1 MEVYAGEVT
10 PVIDLHFWNQTLP
23 EDCAVDAVAIDS
35 REILQPRT
43 LFVALPGTKTDGHAF
58 VDAAIANGA
67 VAAIVRE
74 DFPERPGILLIRVKD
89 PLKALQE
96 LAHSHRK
103 RLGTKIVGIAGM
115 YGKTMLK
122 DLLGKIVS
130 LQQPTFVSPGSYNS
144 QIGVPLSLLKMEPAH
159 TLALIEMGASEVGE
173 LKRLG
178 EIVQPDHMI
187 VTRIARRYITTFYS
201 EEKIASEID
210 VLLGQVKEGNWRL
223 IPEHSSLKN
232 HPDNII
238 WNRPQKQLP
247 HAKQLSAAGVA
258 PLKYQVA
265 FSGANG
271 VEGQAHHCF
280 HYIIDL
286 LNMLIKGASLC
297 GTPEEAIREQ
307 LQLFSPEPIRTE
319 IWKSPNGILY
329 INEPLSAERRFS
341 LDLIRKWAP
350 HGRHHVIEGENPFA
364 QFQRLEHEL
373 RPHDAVLI
381 RAGAK
386 IYPSDL
392 PNNRCVINLAAIREN
407 LTSLQRKCGQN
418 TRLMVMVK
426 AFAYGM
432 DDLQI
437 ARFLSTCGINILGV
451 SCMDEAIAL
460 RRAGV
465 SQAIFVIHV
474 PHYEVKKAIEWDVE
488 IGLSDRETLQT
499 IDMQKPQKPLKVH
512 LHVDTGM
519 KRFGISPESSL
530 ELAREIHL
538 CSSVSFEGIMTHLAC
553 SDDPHQDRFTLQ
565 QIAAFDEVIAVLK
578 SEGINPLWR
587 HAANSG
593 GLLRFDWPQYNMAR
607 IGLAAYGLYS
617 SKASQTT
624 PLRLSVSL
632 QSRIVALNTCLK
644 GESVSYGRQYHA
656 TRDTETIAIV
666 PIGYYDGLHRNY
678 SGKGY
683 TLIRGQKAPLV
694 GNICMDF
701 MMVNV
706 TDIPEVTV
714 GDSVLIFGEDDHGN
728 LIPPEDVALSGNSI
742 IHELISC
749 LGPRIQ
755 RFFIV
760 EEAQT
765 TQLRELK

>member
-10 PVIDLHFWNQTLP
+10 PVIDLHFWNHSLP
-23 EDCAVDAVAIDS
+23 ENCTANTVAIDS
-35 REILQPRT
+35 REIFHPQT
-43 LFVALPGTKTDGHAF
+43 LFVALSGTKTDGHQF
-58 VDAAIANGA
+58 VDAALENGA
-67 VAAIVRE
+67 MGAIVRE
-74 DFPERPGILLIRVKD
+74 DFPDRPGVLLIRVKD

-96 LAHSHRK
+96 LALSHRI
-103 RLGTKIVGIAGM
+103 RMGTKIVGIAGM

-130 LQQPTFVSPGSYNS
+130 GHQHTFVSPGSYNS
-144 QIGVPLSLLKMEPAH
+144 QIGVPLSLLKIRPEH
-159 TLALIEMGASEVGE
+159 TIALVEMGASEVGE

-187 VTRIARRYITTFYS
+187 ITRIARRYITTFYS

-210 VLLGQVKEGNWRL
+210 HLLGCVKEGNWRL
-223 IPEHSSLKN
+223 IPEHSSLKY

-238 WNRPQKQLP
+238 WNRPQTELP
-247 HAKQLSAAGVA
+247 HANQISAVGVA

-265 FSGANG
+265 FSDTPGI
-271 VEGQAHHCF
+271 EGKAHHCF

-297 GTPEEAIREQ
+297 GTPEQTIRTQ
-307 LQLFSPEPIRTE
+307 LELFSPEPIRTE
-319 IWKSPNGILY
+319 IWKSPTGILY

-350 HGRHHVIEGENPFA
+350 HGRHHVIEGENPAA
-364 QFQRLEHEL
+364 QFQRIEEEL
-373 RPHDAVLI
+373 RPQDAVLI
-381 RAGAK
+381 RASTK
-386 IYPSDL
+386 IYPADL

-465 SQAIFVIHV
+465 TQAIFVIHV
-474 PHYEVKKAIEWDVE
+474 PAYEIKKALEWDVE
-488 IGLSDRETLQT
+488 IGISDSATLQA
-499 IDMQKPQKPLKVH
+499 IIAEKPVTPLKVH

-519 KRFGISPESSL
+519 KRFGIHPEQAL
-530 ELAREIHL
+530 DLASEIHN
-538 CSSVSFEGIMTHLAC
+538 SPYVSFEGIMTHLAC
-553 SDDPHQDRFTLQ
+553 ADDPRQDAFTLKQ
-565 QIAAFDEVIAVLK
+565 ISDFDAVIAALQH
-578 SEGINPLWR
+578 EGINPLWK

-593 GLLRFDWPQYNMAR
+593 GLLRFNWPQYNMAR

-617 SKASQTT
+617 SKASQTI

-632 QSRIVALNTCLK
+632 QSRIVCLNTCRK

-656 TRDTETIAIV
+656 TKDSETIAIV

-706 TDIPEVTV
+706 TDIPEVAV

-765 TQLRELK
+765 TQLRDLK

>member
-1 MEVYAGEVT
+1 
-10 PVIDLHFWNQTLP
+10 
-23 EDCAVDAVAIDS
+23 
-35 REILQPRT
+35 
-43 LFVALPGTKTDGHAF
+43 
-58 VDAAIANGA
+58 
-67 VAAIVRE
+67 
-74 DFPERPGILLIRVKD
+74 
-89 PLKALQE
+89 
-96 LAHSHRK
+96 
-103 RLGTKIVGIAGM
+103 
-115 YGKTMLK
+115 
-122 DLLGKIVS
+122 
-130 LQQPTFVSPGSYNS
+130 
-144 QIGVPLSLLKMEPAH
+144 
-159 TLALIEMGASEVGE
+159 
-173 LKRLG
+173 
-178 EIVQPDHMI
+178 
-187 VTRIARRYITTFYS
+187 
-201 EEKIASEID
+201 
-210 VLLGQVKEGNWRL
+210 
-223 IPEHSSLKN
+223 
-232 HPDNII
+232 
-238 WNRPQKQLP
+238 
-247 HAKQLSAAGVA
+247 
-258 PLKYQVA
+258 LKYQVA
-265 FSGANG
+265 FSDPTAI
-271 VEGQAHHCF
+271 EGQAHHCF

-286 LNMLIKGASLC
+286 LNMLIKGAALC
-297 GTPEEAIREQ
+297 GTPEDIVKEQ
-307 LQLFSPEPIRTE
+307 LRLFSPEPIRTE
-319 IWKSPNGILY
+319 IWKAPNHVLY

-341 LDLIRKWAP
+341 MDLIRKWAP
-350 HGRHHVIEGENPFA
+350 HGRHYLIESEEELKRIED
-364 QFQRLEHEL
+364 QL
-373 RPHDAVLI
+373 RPHDAVVI
-381 RAGAK
+381 RAPTK
-386 IYPSDL
+386 IYPADL

-407 LTSLQRKCGQN
+407 LISLQRKCGQN

-437 ARFLSTCGINILGV
+437 ARFLGTCGIDILGV

-465 SQAIFVIHV
+465 TQAIFVIHV
-474 PHYEVKKAIEWDVE
+474 PPYEVRKALEWDVE
-488 IGLSDRETLQT
+488 IGLSDEETLET
-499 IDMQKPQKPLKVH
+499 IEKEAPKKPLKVH

-519 KRFGISPESSL
+519 KRFGVYPEQAL
-530 ELAREIHL
+530 DLARRIHR
-538 CSSVSFEGIMTHLAC
+538 SPHVQFEGIMTHLAC
-553 SDDPHQDRFTLQ
+553 SDDPLQDTFTLE
-565 QIAAFDEVIAVLK
+565 QIATLDRIIHTLK
-578 SEGINPLWR
+578 QEGIDPPWK

-632 QSRIVALNTCLK
+632 QSRIVALNTCRK
-644 GESVSYGRQYHA
+644 GESVSYGRQYRA
-656 TRDTETIAIV
+656 TKETETIAII

-683 TLIRGQKAPLV
+683 TLIRGHKAPLV

-701 MMVNV
+701 VMVNV
-706 TDIPEVTV
+706 TDIPDVCV